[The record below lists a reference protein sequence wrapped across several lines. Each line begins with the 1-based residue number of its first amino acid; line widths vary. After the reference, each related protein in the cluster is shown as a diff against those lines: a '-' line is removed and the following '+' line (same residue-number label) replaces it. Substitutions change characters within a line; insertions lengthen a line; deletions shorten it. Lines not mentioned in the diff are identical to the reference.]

1 MRMTDYP
8 VTLRH
13 DPVFVFCVNDATDT
27 GSLTAASPGGT
38 APFTFVWTRY
48 DQAGRSFTIPV
59 KTETGVTST
68 ADGLP
73 EGGYKVSISDGSGY
87 STELYAWVNLDK
99 PVANAA
105 LLNFTCDYVAL
116 DGTKAPDN
124 FNYYDPSTGTARRL
138 PNGVKH
144 LWSSIPAS
152 AIPFPD
158 LEIDPVTFSPP
169 LVDVRY
175 TLHVTDSFGCVSSS
189 SFDYTSIHVKA
200 EFTAEPAEGEAPLE
214 ITFTDK
220 SVRALHYKWKFGD
233 DSVSVQPAPGTHT
246 YYTPG
251 VYYAVLSIESE
262 LTCSDSDSIKITVYP
277 SSLQIPN
284 VFTPN
289 DDGINDFFIPEKKS
303 LKYLNLQI
311 FAKSGHRVY
320 SWEGDGMDLQDWQG
334 WDGKINNSERRA
346 VPGTYYYVMRAVG
359 YDDVEYKGRE
369 YRGALYLFR

>member
-1 MRMTDYP
+1 MTDYP
-8 VTLRH
+8 ATARH
-13 DPVFVFCVNDATDT
+13 DPVFIFCVSGDGDT

-48 DQAGRSFTIPV
+48 DPATNSYSIPV

-68 ADGLP
+68 AGGLA

-87 STELYAWVNLDK
+87 NTDLYAWVNLDK
-99 PVANAA
+99 PFARAA
-105 LLNFTCDYVAL
+105 LMNFTCDYVAL

-124 FNYYDPSTGTARRL
+124 FNYYDPSTGIPRRL
-138 PNGVKH
+138 PNGVRH
-144 LWSSIPAS
+144 LWSSTPPS

-175 TLHVTDSFGCVSSS
+175 TLQVTDSFGCVSSS

-200 EFTAEPAEGEAPLE
+200 DFTAEPTNGEAPLE
-214 ITFTDK
+214 VTFTDK
-220 SVRALHYKWKFGD
+220 SVRGLHYTWKFGD
-233 DSVSVQPAPGTHT
+233 DSISLRPDPGTHT
-246 YYTPG
+246 YYIPG
-251 VYYAVLSIESE
+251 VYYAVLTIESA
-262 LTCSDSDSIKITVYP
+262 LTCSDTDSIKITVDP
-277 SSLQIPN
+277 STLKIPN

-289 DDGINDFFIPEKKS
+289 DDGINDFFVPEKKS
-303 LKYLNLQI
+303 LKYVNPQI

-320 SWEGDGMDLQDWQG
+320 FYEGEGEKLQEWQG

-346 VPGTYYYVMRAVG
+346 IPGTYYYVMRAVG
-359 YDDVEYKGRE
+359 YDDIEYKGKQ
-369 YRGALYLFR
+369 YCGALYLFR